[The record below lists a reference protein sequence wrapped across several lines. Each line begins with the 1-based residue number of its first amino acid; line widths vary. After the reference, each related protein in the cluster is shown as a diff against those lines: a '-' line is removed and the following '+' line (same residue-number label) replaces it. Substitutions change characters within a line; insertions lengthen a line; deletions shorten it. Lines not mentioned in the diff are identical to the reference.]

1 MNNNPSHIKLIQSF
15 EQASA
20 ILEPFG
26 NFISVY
32 FKSLI
37 ENGFERQEALKLVEK
52 FQTVIWEQ
60 AFKQHESNEE

>member
-1 MNNNPSHIKLIQSF
+1 VSNNPSHIKLIQAF

-32 FKSLI
+32 FKSLV
-37 ENGFERQEALKLVEK
+37 ENGFEFGNKHLSSMKAMR
-52 FQTVIWEQ
+52 
-60 AFKQHESNEE
+60 SRP